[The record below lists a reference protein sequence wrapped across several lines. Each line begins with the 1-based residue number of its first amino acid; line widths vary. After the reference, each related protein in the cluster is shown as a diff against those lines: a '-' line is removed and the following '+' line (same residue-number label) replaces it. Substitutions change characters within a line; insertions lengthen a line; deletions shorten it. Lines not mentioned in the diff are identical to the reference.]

1 MGVAGDR
8 GPRSARVSRVV
19 IAQRTNCL
27 LALLAGEKLTVMA
40 EASRGAT
47 NPERPDELSYEVVTL
62 TVRGDAVP
70 AMLFRPDGQGPFP
83 GVVIGQEATGPNGF
97 IRHVASDLARSGYVA
112 IVPDYYHGGGPP
124 DPENYEDI
132 AAIFEHMAVL
142 DFRHATYD
150 LMEAVE
156 YLKRLPEVD
165 QTRLGVW
172 GYCTGATMAL
182 LAACLHPEL
191 GATVLFYPSQPR
203 FDALDAKRPIHPID
217 LVWNLTSPVLVMVGD
232 QDSLWPP
239 ELVGELRER
248 FDQWGIDATLT
259 VYPGAGHAFCTP
271 APAFHHPEAGQAAWA
286 DGLRFLDEHLKVTA
300 T

>member
-1 MGVAGDR
+1 
-8 GPRSARVSRVV
+8 
-19 IAQRTNCL
+19 L
-27 LALLAGEKLTVMA
+27 LAFWAGEKLTLMA
-40 EASRGAT
+40 AASTGAT
-47 NPERPDELSYEVVTL
+47 NPDGSDDLSHEVVTL
-62 TVRGDAVP
+62 TVRGDPVP
-70 AMLFRPDGQGPFP
+70 AMLFRPDGPGPFP
-83 GVVIGQEATGPNGF
+83 GVVIGQEATGPNDF
-97 IRHVASDLARSGYVA
+97 IRRVASDLARSGYVA

-142 DFRHATYD
+142 DFRRATYD

-165 QTRLGVW
+165 GTRLGVW

-182 LAACLHPEL
+182 LTACLQPGL

-203 FDALDAKRPIHPID
+203 FDALDAKRPTHPID

-239 ELVGELRER
+239 ELIAELRGR
-248 FDQWGIDATLT
+248 FDQWGIEATLT

-271 APAFHHPEAGQAAWA
+271 APAFHHPEAGRAAWA
-286 DGLRFLDEHLKVTA
+286 DGLGFLDEQLKATA
-300 T
+300 G